1 MSTVQ
6 NGGKSECERRLFH
19 EGNVLLVRHLINTA
33 ALARC
38 KGAVATCELFQQ
50 FRPGEKK
57 PLKRLMIPRSRSHRA
72 KAAVLMRCLGNK
84 AGCLALL
91 VGLVLF
97 PSLGL
102 AHRLDEYLQA
112 TLVTIEPGEVR
123 LQINL
128 TPGVEV
134 ADKVL
139 ALVDRNHDGVLST
152 NEAAA
157 YCELL
162 KRELTV
168 YLDGRKISL
177 ELTASNF
184 PALSEL
190 RTGWGFM
197 QVEFSAPVGP
207 LAPGPH
213 QLEFKN
219 RHLPRLSVYLFNAA
233 QPNSSLVQITRQK
246 RNKNQSLGEIEFT
259 IQPPRKD
266 T

>member
-1 MSTVQ
+1 LVKKVRSL
-6 NGGKSECERRLFH
+6 GLLLGLF
-19 EGNVLLVRHLINTA
+19 
-33 ALARC
+33 
-38 KGAVATCELFQQ
+38 
-50 FRPGEKK
+50 
-57 PLKRLMIPRSRSHRA
+57 
-72 KAAVLMRCLGNK
+72 
-84 AGCLALL
+84 
-91 VGLVLF
+91 LF
-97 PSLGL
+97 PSLAQ

-112 TLVTIEPGEVR
+112 TLVTIGPSEVR

-157 YCELL
+157 YCESL

-168 YLDGRKISL
+168 YLDGRNISL

-184 PALSEL
+184 PALTEL
-190 RTGWGFM
+190 WTGWGFM
-197 QVEFSAPVGP
+197 QVEFSAAVGP

-213 QLEFKN
+213 KFEVKN

-233 QPNSSLVQITRQK
+233 QPKSGLVQITKQK
-246 RNKNQSLGEIEFT
+246 RNKNQSTGQIEFT
-259 IQPPRKD
+259 VQPPPKE